1 MKTLSLKEM
10 ENIIGESKFGD
21 FCAGFG
27 AGQVGI
33 AVAVKIGLIA
43 APPIGA
49 TVGAVILAIDIACAA
64 EWFF

>member
-1 MKTLSLKEM
+1 M
-10 ENIIGESKFGD
+10 EAISGESRFGD
-21 FCAGFG
+21 FCAGFA

-49 TVGAVILAIDIACAA
+49 TLGGIVFAIDVACAA